1 MDSKI
6 EGEVVIG
13 GKVYTISGY
22 ENEEYYQRIAN
33 YINGKLGEFAKME
46 TFKKLPMD
54 YQSILMELNIADDYF
69 KAKKQIEMMEEEM
82 KAREKE
88 LYDLK
93 HELISYQIKQE
104 NTEKA
109 LKKATDSA
117 NEKEKEIIR
126 LQALAS
132 TKASSKKT
140 S

>member
-33 YINGKLGEFAKME
+33 YINGKLGDFTKMDS
-46 TFKKLPMD
+46 FKKLPLD
-54 YQSILMELNIADDYF
+54 YQSILMQLNIADDYF

-82 KAREKE
+82 KAREKD

-117 NEKEKEIIR
+117 TEKEKEIIR
-126 LQALAS
+126 LEALVSA
-132 TKASSKKT
+132 KT
-140 S
+140 STRKNS